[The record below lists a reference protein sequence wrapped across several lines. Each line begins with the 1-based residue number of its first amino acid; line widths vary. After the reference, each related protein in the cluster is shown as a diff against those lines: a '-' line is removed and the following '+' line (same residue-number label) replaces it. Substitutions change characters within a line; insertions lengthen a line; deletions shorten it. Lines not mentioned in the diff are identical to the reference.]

1 MQNPNIFIVRI
12 MLISPF
18 LLLLFFFYVSFYII
32 NHSGACLFPKYN
44 PLFCR
49 TLFSHSWNND
59 NVFPSFIRTNKL
71 YRRYDGGRWS
81 MTEVL
86 FKAGRTQIN
95 GHSRCAIETDVDR
108 SFSLARSLTFSLSF
122 VNAKVYTQA
131 RLYLFSLWL
140 TSKMVEDCVAT
151 TDCSRSHTVSS
162 TNREVGESMASL
174 AAKRWGNYEMTRS
187 AYMYVQCTYI
197 HTYIRAYIHISIIR
211 RASDRIV

>member
-1 MQNPNIFIVRI
+1 
-12 MLISPF
+12 
-18 LLLLFFFYVSFYII
+18 
-32 NHSGACLFPKYN
+32 
-44 PLFCR
+44 
-49 TLFSHSWNND
+49 
-59 NVFPSFIRTNKL
+59 
-71 YRRYDGGRWS
+71 

-86 FKAGRTQIN
+86 FKTGRTQIN

-108 SFSLARSLTFSLSF
+108 SFSLSLSRSLARSLTFSLSF
-122 VNAKVYTQA
+122 VNAKVYTHA

-174 AAKRWGNYEMTRS
+174 AAKRWGNYEMTRLRTC
-187 AYMYVQCTYI
+187 MYNV
-197 HTYIRAYIHISIIR
+197 HAYIRTYVHTYIHISIIR